1 MLGLKGFLG
10 VVVGVRGR
18 GVVVGVGGW
27 VGVAGHFWRWY
38 FIERDEGCCFKV
50 DGREDCLDGI
60 WMGIECWGW
69 GSEKM
74 RRRYRFIIIILFLS
88 TPIQDLGTASK
99 SSKMTA
105 FERARNH

>member
-38 FIERDEGCCFKV
+38 FIRRDEGCCFRV
-50 DGREDCLDGI
+50 DGRKDRLGGI
-60 WMGIECWGW
+60 WMGIECSGW
-69 GSEKM
+69 GSKKM
-74 RRRYRFIIIILFLS
+74 RRRHRFL
-88 TPIQDLGTASK
+88 
-99 SSKMTA
+99 
-105 FERARNH
+105 